1 MKLHYYAGKAA
12 LGSRY
17 IFHYHNSIFVL
28 LHMYLYLVWC
38 FSGGE
43 VTNVWNIF
51 CLASKLLSELPLD
64 SEVVA
69 GSSDP
74 LEVVED
80 NPSAKEKF
88 LYTFLSPHH
97 EKSLTILA
105 QFNTSTNA
113 ITILVL

>member
-1 MKLHYYAGKAA
+1 M
-12 LGSRY
+12 
-17 IFHYHNSIFVL
+17 
-28 LHMYLYLVWC
+28 
-38 FSGGE
+38 
-43 VTNVWNIF
+43 
-51 CLASKLLSELPLD
+51 SELPLD

-74 LEVVED
+74 LEVVVED